1 MFTVQVTNQSFHMKI
16 IILVDNLGSGGMQA
30 QLVNLMNGFLRN
42 GHQIHL
48 VLYHS
53 NEDKGFFSDAL
64 DLPHENIIQL
74 KSSGG
79 FKFSVPKYIYSESHH
94 YDVILSFLHSA
105 NFYVTCSKIFNLFSR
120 KNLRFRNIVV
130 DMSSFGNRRNW
141 RLSMM
146 SFFSMLFSNKVIS
159 NSDTQNSYYRN
170 LPGGNHK
177 SVFIPNGVDKDRFF
191 IPCKQWE
198 KEDRDFL
205 LVIGRVSRAK
215 NGPSFVKAIRELSL
229 ENGQVSKVVWVGRF
243 DNDAMA
249 LEDKSQM
256 DNQISELVSQG
267 LLEWKWEG
275 EVENVEWYYS
285 HASCLVIPSRWE
297 GVPNVLVEAML
308 AGCPVVSTPVSDIP
322 NILGNSERG
331 ILCEGIEAD
340 QIADGIRM
348 FGKLNSYE
356 IDKMRLRAQSYAVKE
371 FSVNNMVNKYKQ
383 VISEVCS

>member
-1 MFTVQVTNQSFHMKI
+1 
-16 IILVDNLGSGGMQA
+16 
-30 QLVNLMNGFLRN
+30 
-42 GHQIHL
+42 
-48 VLYHS
+48 
-53 NEDKGFFSDAL
+53 
-64 DLPHENIIQL
+64 
-74 KSSGG
+74 
-79 FKFSVPKYIYSESHH
+79 
-94 YDVILSFLHSA
+94 
-105 NFYVTCSKIFNLFSR
+105 
-120 KNLRFRNIVV
+120 
-130 DMSSFGNRRNW
+130 
-141 RLSMM
+141 
-146 SFFSMLFSNKVIS
+146 
-159 NSDTQNSYYRN
+159 
-170 LPGGNHK
+170 
-177 SVFIPNGVDKDRFF
+177 
-191 IPCKQWE
+191 
-198 KEDRDFL
+198 
-205 LVIGRVSRAK
+205 
-215 NGPSFVKAIRELSL
+215 
-229 ENGQVSKVVWVGRF
+229 
-243 DNDAMA
+243 
-249 LEDKSQM
+249 M

-275 EVENVEWYYS
+275 EVENVDWYYS